1 MFITIGVGI
10 SKVFPIPMVSPTI
23 PPNPEEGC
31 TKNMIH
37 PHKTPLRGF
46 RNIFHLQ

>member
-31 TKNMIH
+31 TKEYN
-37 PHKTPLRGF
+37 TPT
-46 RNIFHLQ
+46 